1 MKLRGL
7 RIELGEIETALL
19 AQESIAQS
27 VVLVRND
34 QLVAY
39 VVADQDL
46 DTTAVKAQLATS
58 LASYM
63 VPQMFVVLDAFPL
76 NASGKLDRK
85 ALPEPVFEATV
96 FRAPTTAAEEVV
108 AGVFADV
115 LGVDR
120 VGLDDDF
127 FALGGNS
134 LVATQVAA
142 RLGAAL
148 DAQVPVRVLF
158 DASTV
163 QALAA
168 RVQSLAGAG
177 ARKAL
182 VAGPRPER
190 VPLSLAQQR
199 MWFLNRLDPESA
211 VNNIPLAIRLSG
223 DVDTEALAL
232 AVRDVLARHES
243 LRTVFPD
250 VDGVGSQQILSP
262 DTVDF
267 DLGIE
272 QADEG
277 TLVGR
282 IEEWALEGF
291 DLTAEIP
298 VRARAF
304 ALSSREYVLVL
315 VLHHIAADGVSMGPL
330 ARDVMTAYAA
340 RSRGEAP
347 VGRRSTC
354 STPTTRCG
362 SARSSAARTTRTR

>member
-1 MKLRGL
+1 MYRTGDLVTWTGSGELEYIGRTDFQVKLRGL

-127 FALGGNS
+127 FALGGNLWS
-134 LVATQVAA
+134 RTQVAA
-142 RLGAAL
+142 RLVRRSMRRCRCGCLFERRRCSPCRAGA
-148 DAQVPVRVLF
+148 V
-158 DASTV
+158 
-163 QALAA
+163 
-168 RVQSLAGAG
+168 SLRGAG

-182 VAGPRPER
+182 VAGPRPSGCRCRWPRPAHVVPQPARSR
-190 VPLSLAQQR
+190 VRGEQH
-199 MWFLNRLDPESA
+199 SA
-211 VNNIPLAIRLSG
+211 RYRLSG
-223 DVDTEALAL
+223 DVDTEGAGAGGAWTSLPATS
-232 AVRDVLARHES
+232 RCAR
-243 LRTVFPD
+243 LFPD
-250 VDGVGSQQILSP
+250 VDGV
-262 DTVDF
+262 
-267 DLGIE
+267 E
-272 QADEG
+272 A
-277 TLVGR
+277 
-282 IEEWALEGF
+282 
-291 DLTAEIP
+291 
-298 VRARAF
+298 
-304 ALSSREYVLVL
+304 SR
-315 VLHHIAADGVSMGPL
+315 S
-330 ARDVMTAYAA
+330 
-340 RSRGEAP
+340 
-347 VGRRSTC
+347 
-354 STPTTRCG
+354 
-362 SARSSAARTTRTR
+362 